1 MNISKRTWILLG
13 VAIIAILAAF
23 ASLYFEKEEV
33 IKLLVGIEP
42 DEPIEKKTH
51 VIRVKKEPEV
61 KTEPLIPADNGNEGK

>member
-23 ASLYFEKEEV
+23 ASLYFEKEEE
-33 IKLLVGIEP
+33 IKILEGIEP
-42 DEPIEKKTH
+42 DVPIEKKTP